1 MQEPKENTSES
12 KPDLT
17 DGATQHSTNS
27 DSLDAILDLGVS
39 TGFSVCNLGCANL
52 GFQFYSSNVICG
64 FLKAC
69 YVYHLQTNIDE
80 ALQEIVDHTKNE
92 PAFDSLFKMFN
103 IGNFFCLFC

>member
-1 MQEPKENTSES
+1 MYVTWDVPT
-12 KPDLT
+12 L
-17 DGATQHSTNS
+17 A
-27 DSLDAILDLGVS
+27 
-39 TGFSVCNLGCANL
+39 FSFTVQMSFVA
-52 GFQFYSSNVICG
+52 
-64 FLKAC
+64 FLKVC